1 MILVSDVFFIV
12 AILGPQLDN
21 RADHSL
27 RPALHHYR
35 GTRPLPNV
43 ALPPYKGGDYE
54 WHQMSC

>member
-54 WHQMSC
+54 